1 MAETTW
7 EVTEMEPMNEVST
20 VGDQLLTES
29 YEMTPSEGQPGWV
42 TFLEGLATGIGTTLA
57 AGTATWFLT
66 KKGREERRKK
76 EIDERVEEMLR
87 GFGLIKSESILD
99 EEAKTE

>member
-20 VGDQLLTES
+20 VGDTLLTES

-42 TFLEGLATGIGTTLA
+42 TFVEGLATGIVTTLA

-76 EIDERVEEMLR
+76 EIAEVLK
-87 GFGLIKSESILD
+87 GFGVIPAETSND
-99 EEAKTE
+99 EEAKKE